1 MTMIY
6 PLEESTLFFMTWFLI
21 GLKLK
26 NYARLA
32 GQTAPRFC
40 LSLTCP
46 EVGLHI
52 SITPLVYSVATPS
65 HTQVL
70 LTVCKGF

>member
-21 GLKLK
+21 GPELS
-26 NYARLA
+26 NDARLA
-32 GQTAPRFC
+32 GQTASRLW
-40 LSLTCP
+40 LSLACP

-52 SITPLVYSVATPS
+52 SVTPLVYNVGALSQS
-65 HTQVL
+65 QVL
-70 LTVCKGF
+70 LSLCKGF